1 MPDGADQEDDYD
13 ERIDVR
19 RAEAEELEDQHEGGG
34 IEKLSVEVGV
44 LEERAVDGG
53 EEVGEAEL
61 SGEVSC

>member
-1 MPDGADQEDDYD
+1 MPDGADQEDNYD

-44 LEERAVDGG
+44 LEERAVDG
-53 EEVGEAEL
+53 
-61 SGEVSC
+61 